1 MSQTR
6 GPKYGALLDEVADL
20 LRAIATSLGTPG
32 GDASSHLGEARLI
45 HTDAEKVAL
54 AVQNSV
60 AATRWNPTGYRDRP
74 AAEELDAA
82 LKTLGPVEHGT
93 RDIARV
99 LADAAPTL
107 CLPPQTARPLSAFVH
122 QVGDE
127 VDAWATRVT
136 GGEAPPEDGRQ
147 AQRRLAVPRR
157 FTVRPLDGHQPRNR
171 GHSGRH
177 RHLRQPD
184 QR

>member
-1 MSQTR
+1 M
-6 GPKYGALLDEVADL
+6 
-20 LRAIATSLGTPG
+20 
-32 GDASSHLGEARLI
+32 
-45 HTDAEKVAL
+45 AL

-74 AAEELDAA
+74 AADELDAA
-82 LKTLGPVEHGT
+82 LKTLGPVERGT

-107 CLPPQTARPLSAFVH
+107 CLPPQTARPLTAFVH

-136 GGEAPPEDGRQ
+136 GGEAPPEDGGKPSVASLFHDVLLSARSTGINPETAAIVDAIAIFANRISDELS
-147 AQRRLAVPRR
+147 AQPEPAPTKDRLSWRSLFNP
-157 FTVRPLDGHQPRNR
+157 
-171 GHSGRH
+171 
-177 RHLRQPD
+177 
-184 QR
+184 